1 MLRTFLNVH
10 PTHKPILSLL
20 ILYPRPHPAI
30 TILSARPPSQPS
42 SSTLSITPSGTT
54 ISSLPQAGGDSA
66 FLCLAGGGGTDLHL
80 AGGDSELDA
89 EVRIAAWTVGGGV
102 EQLDVAMRAS
112 ALRRASSWNVGD
124 LRTWWSLSSGG
135 TPSVGGE
142 AGRGWASGCPVAV
155 FELFDRLMTLSSP
168 LIPLI
173 TNLPSPA
180 PCRAMR
186 WRLLETCSSPF
197 LRSCTQK

>member
-102 EQLDVAMRAS
+102 EQLPSLCRTVRPLRPHSSTVEAADVAEVCERLQAK
-112 ALRRASSWNVGD
+112 L
-124 LRTWWSLSSGG
+124 
-135 TPSVGGE
+135 GE
-142 AGRGWASGCPVAV
+142 AGLLGARWRC
-155 FELFDRLMTLSSP
+155 LSS
-168 LIPLI
+168 LIGL
-173 TNLPSPA
+173 
-180 PCRAMR
+180 
-186 WRLLETCSSPF
+186 
-197 LRSCTQK
+197 